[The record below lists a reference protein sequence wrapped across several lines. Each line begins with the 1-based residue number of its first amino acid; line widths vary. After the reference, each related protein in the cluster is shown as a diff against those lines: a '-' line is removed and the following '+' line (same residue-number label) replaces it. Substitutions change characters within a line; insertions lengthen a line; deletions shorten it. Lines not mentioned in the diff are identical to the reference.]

1 MLLFSLVV
9 KAQDPCEWAANVSDS
24 IGQYKAT
31 KNYLMHERNFAG
43 TLSSVYFSLALT
55 DGLPTLN
62 VQMIQRGK
70 DFLKADCFDKNSR
83 MFLQLENG
91 KIVTL
96 LHIDQENCATGVRNE
111 EVNNRILAGYFLF
124 PKDAIETLQ
133 SSPVSL
139 MRIRFSTGT
148 TDYIIRE
155 SFVSE
160 TENKTYS
167 PARYFMSALPC
178 LEK

>member
-1 MLLFSLVV
+1 
-9 KAQDPCEWAANVSDS
+9 
-24 IGQYKAT
+24 
-31 KNYLMHERNFAG
+31 
-43 TLSSVYFSLALT
+43 
-55 DGLPTLN
+55 
-62 VQMIQRGK
+62 MIQRGK
-70 DFLKADCFDKNSR
+70 DFLKADCLDKNSR

-111 EVNNRILAGYFLF
+111 GINNRILAGYFLF
-124 PKDAIETLQ
+124 PKDAIETLE

-148 TDYIIRE
+148 TDYIMKDSLLSE
-155 SFVSE
+155 S
-160 TENKTYS
+160 ENKTYS
-167 PARYFMSALPC
+167 PASYFMAALPC